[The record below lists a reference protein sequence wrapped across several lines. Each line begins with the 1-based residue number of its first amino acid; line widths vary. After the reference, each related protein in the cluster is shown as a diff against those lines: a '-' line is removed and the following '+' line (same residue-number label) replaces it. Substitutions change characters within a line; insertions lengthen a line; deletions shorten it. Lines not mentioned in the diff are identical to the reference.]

1 MAAMT
6 PDQAKVSL
14 PVQEIAPRL
23 GERLLAE
30 SLINEG
36 QLRRALDMQPQSS
49 RPLGRVLVELGAID
63 EDKLT
68 EVLGEHLDV
77 QIADLRREAVD
88 PEVAQLVPEE
98 FARRHAVLPFR
109 RDNGAIAVAM
119 ADPTDLHLV
128 SDLRL
133 ITGKSIEPY
142 ICSRTDILANL
153 SRVYSMRSRIQD
165 VAIELKDSRPQFTSA
180 SRSMVFDL
188 STITATS
195 PAVEIVNMLIT
206 QGLRD
211 RASDIHVEPQKDFLR
226 VRFRIDGV
234 LQDVAHL
241 PSATGAA
248 LASRIKIMADM
259 NIVERRRAQDGQ
271 ISLSVDNRELDIRVA
286 TIETIWGEKLVLRL
300 LDRSR
305 SLITLE
311 QLGFSHEAYDRF
323 HGMLH
328 SPYGMIIVSGPTGSG
343 KTTTLYAAIHELD
356 QQVRNIM
363 TIEDPVEYT
372 FDNINQSQ
380 INKLADIS
388 FANGLRA
395 ILRQDPDIILVGE
408 IRDRE
413 TAEIAVQSALTG
425 HLVLSSLHATDTPGA
440 LLRFIDMG
448 IEGFLI
454 ASSVIAI
461 VAQRLVRKICDGCR
475 TTHEPTVEETVF
487 ATSLGKTV
495 PKHLFH
501 GAGCGRCNQ
510 TGYYDRLGV
519 FEVLTMTEDLRRL
532 VIGRAGH
539 KEILATAA
547 SGGLVPLRLDA
558 WDKVAAGVTT
568 VSEVVRSVYII

>member
-1 MAAMT
+1 MARN
-6 PDQAKVSL
+6 QALESL
-14 PVQEIAPRL
+14 RAKESPPRL
-23 GERLLAE
+23 GERLVAE
-30 SLINEG
+30 RLINEG
-36 QLRRALDMQPQSS
+36 QLLRALELQPMSS
-49 RPLGRVLVELGAID
+49 RPLGRVLIDLGVLD
-63 EDKLT
+63 EDRLT
-68 EVLGEHLDV
+68 AVLADHLGV
-77 QIADLRREAVD
+77 PVADLRKEAVD
-88 PEVAQLVPEE
+88 FEVAQLVPEE
-98 FARRHAVLPFR
+98 FARRNAVLPIR
-109 RDNGAIAVAM
+109 REAGGVAVAM

-133 ITGKSIEPY
+133 ITGLAIVPY
-142 ICSRTDILANL
+142 LAGAADILANL
-153 SRVYSMRSRIQD
+153 SRVHSMRPRIHEAAQS
-165 VAIELKDSRPQFTSA
+165 LKESRPQFTAA
-180 SRSMVFDL
+180 SRATIFDL

-195 PAVEIVNMLIT
+195 PAIEIVNMLIT
-206 QGLRD
+206 QWLRD
-211 RASDIHVEPQKDFLR
+211 RSSDIHIEPQKDHLR
-226 VRFRIDGV
+226 IRFRIDGV

-241 PSATGAA
+241 PNATGAA

-271 ISLSVDNRELDIRVA
+271 ISLTVDSRELDIRVA

-311 QLGFSHEAYDRF
+311 QLGFSHGAYDRF

-425 HLVLSSLHATDTPGA
+425 HLVLSSLHATDAAGA

-461 VAQRLVRKICDGCR
+461 VAQRLVRKVCDGCR
-475 TTHEPTVEETVF
+475 TSHPPSIEEADFAKSIGVE
-487 ATSLGKTV
+487 V
-495 PKHLFH
+495 PKLLYH
-501 GAGCGRCNQ
+501 GQGCGRCNH
-510 TGYYDRLGV
+510 TGYYDRIGV
-519 FEVLTMTEDLRRL
+519 FEVLTMTEELKRL

-539 KEILATAA
+539 REIMAA
-547 SGGLVPLRLDA
+547 AVAGGVVPLRLDA
-558 WDKVAAGVTT
+558 WDKIAAGVTT
-568 VSEVVRSVYII
+568 VAEVVRSVYII